1 MEKQSRKDLTMKR
14 IIGLSLILLYHCAIL
29 AQNPLEQASGYD
41 PELKAILEKAEEHEI
56 QILYTQI
63 NRDSDG
69 NPIFTDYSWKLD
81 SYRYYY
87 PASTVKMP
95 IAALALEKL
104 NELQIEDLHAASP
117 MKSHAARKIQTA
129 DFLDPKSET
138 GFQSVDHYV
147 KQIFLVSDNNAFNR
161 LYEWLGQE
169 YIYEKLQEKG
179 FQQSRII
186 HRLSVSGFDTLEN
199 QYTNPVSFYGEDGEL
214 LYHKGLVK
222 SKAPHVPLSQ
232 KVFDTIKGK
241 GYYDSSLD
249 SVIMTPFD
257 FTHKNFI
264 SLSDLHGTLKSLIF
278 DEHLPSHQRFN
289 ISTSDRKRMLT
300 YMGMRPRES
309 EYPDYDSTYYD
320 SYVKFFMFGTDS
332 TQMPASIRIFNKVGW
347 AYGYLTDV
355 AYIVDL
361 ENNVEFLLSATI
373 HVNQNKIYNDGNYE
387 YDTIGLP
394 FFDLLGSYIYEFE
407 LERKKTG
414 AVPVTYYRDLF
425 EK

>member
-1 MEKQSRKDLTMKR
+1 MKR
-14 IIGLSLILLYHCAIL
+14 FLCLSLILLYHCFMQ
-29 AQNPLEQASGYD
+29 AQNPLEKASEYQ
-41 PELKAILEKAEEHEI
+41 PELKAILENADEHEI
-56 QILYTQI
+56 QIIYTQI
-63 NRDSDG
+63 DRDKAG
-69 NPIFTDYSWKLD
+69 IPTFTDYSWKLD

-95 IAALALEKL
+95 VAALALERI
-104 NELQIEDLHAASP
+104 NELQIEYLHSGSP
-117 MKSHAARKIQTA
+117 MKSLAARKIQTA
-129 DFLDPKSET
+129 DFLDADSET

-169 YIYEKLQEKG
+169 YIYKKLQEKG

-199 QYTNPVSFYGEDGEL
+199 QYTNPVSFYKEDGKL

-222 SKAPHVPLSQ
+222 SKAPHKPLSQ
-232 KVFDTIKGK
+232 KVFNTLKGK

-249 SVIMTPFD
+249 SVLMTPFD
-257 FTHKNFI
+257 FGHKNFI
-264 SLSDLHGTLKSLIF
+264 SLSDLHGILKSIIF
-278 DEHLPSHQRFN
+278 HEYLTSHQRFN
-289 ISTSDRKRMLT
+289 ISSEDRKRLLK

-309 EYPDYDSTYYD
+309 EHPSYDSTYND

-332 TQMPASIRIFNKVGW
+332 MQIPASIRIFNKVGW
-347 AYGYLTDV
+347 AYGYLTDI

-373 HVNQNKIYNDGNYE
+373 HVNENQIYNDGNYE
-387 YDTIGLP
+387 YNRIGLP
-394 FFDLLGSYIYEFE
+394 FFDLLGSYIYELE
-407 LERKKTG
+407 LEREKTG
-414 AVPVTYYRDLF
+414 VVPATYYRELF
-425 EK
+425 KK